1 MAEFVGNKNDSYESV
16 LPISGKYPA
25 LKISEFQ
32 SLFHFQSNETEA
44 GILHQAKVS
53 RLKVHSELKET
64 MAPFDDLK
72 ALSQTRFDDEDS
84 GETLYKQ
91 AVFALTAAELIGIQ
105 MSGDATK
112 DAAERQE
119 ALTKKMNQC
128 SVQSRKAIDL
138 LLHGEETYC
147 FERV

>member
-1 MAEFVGNKNDSYESV
+1 MAEYVGNKNEIYDSELSA
-16 LPISGKYPA
+16 SGKYPA

-44 GILHQAKVS
+44 GILHHAKVS
-53 RLKVHSELKET
+53 RVKVHSELKDTLE
-64 MAPFDDLK
+64 PFANL
-72 ALSQTRFDDEDS
+72 AELSQARFDDEES

-91 AVFALTAAELIGIQ
+91 AVFALTAAQLISTQ

-119 ALTKKMNQC
+119 ALTDKKEEC
-128 SVQSRKAIDL
+128 EVQYRQAVDMLI
-138 LLHGEETYC
+138 HGEETYR

>member
-1 MAEFVGNKNDSYESV
+1 MAEFVGNKNEIYTSE
-16 LPISGKYPA
+16 LPAIGKYPA

-53 RLKVHSELKET
+53 RIKVHSELKDILV
-64 MAPFDDLK
+64 PFTHLTE
-72 ALSQTRFDDEDS
+72 LSQDRFGDEDS

-91 AVFALTAAELIGIQ
+91 AVFALTAAQLISVQ

-112 DAAERQE
+112 EASERQE
-119 ALTKKMNQC
+119 ALTEKKEEC
-128 SVQSRKAIDL
+128 EVQYRQAVDL
-138 LLHGEETYC
+138 LLHGEETYR

>member
-1 MAEFVGNKNDSYESV
+1 MAEFVGNKNEVYQSE
-16 LPISGKYPA
+16 LPASGKYPA

-32 SLFHFQSNETEA
+32 SLFHFLNKETEP

-53 RLKVHSELKET
+53 RLKVHSELKQAIE
-64 MAPFDDLK
+64 PFNTL
-72 ALSQTRFDDEDS
+72 AELSQARFDDSDS

-105 MSGDATK
+105 MSADATK

-119 ALTKKMNQC
+119 ALTTKKQAC
-128 SVQSRKAIDL
+128 EVQYRQAVDL
-138 LLHGEETYC
+138 LLHGHETYC